1 MKGFMTKENAAKR
14 NNTITY
20 TILSAILMLI
30 LIFAVSYFNV
40 PNPNMILIS
49 AMVLFTGLGGIIPGA
64 VSAFLMLLYSMYF
77 FSTNHSFFQY
87 NEVNS
92 QKIAVIIIGMVIN
105 FVVVAALKR
114 YRDIAH
120 KKLTETN
127 KYLVMSNEYLAEKA
141 ETAERI
147 SELTESVTS
156 LLTNMPALTFSKD
169 IKTGKY
175 LACNQSFAEYAH
187 KKTTDDVVGLT
198 DREIFDLETALHFE
212 EDDRKALLMEKPYV
226 LIEDVLDG
234 AGNMRH
240 FQTTKQKFTDTTGR
254 MCLLGMSMDV
264 SDLVNIRR
272 ENKEV
277 KAAYEEARTESVTY
291 EHIAQALSSGYS
303 YLYYIDI
310 TTDEFTE
317 FIPNSDNGE
326 LTVVRQSD
334 DFFTR
339 AKNDAQSLI
348 YEKDREDFVTA
359 FTKENILQTLNHA
372 NQFFLNY
379 RLMVNNVP
387 TYVRMRASR
396 MNEDRDHIVIGV
408 LNIDEQMKQ
417 QEAAE
422 RIKAE
427 RTTYTRISALSGDF
441 IVIYTVNPETK
452 HYIEYSGS
460 NEFDSLGISKEG
472 DNFFEQ
478 SLQNAQ
484 SSIHPADLPK
494 FNSMFS
500 EKNIMDSIRKNGI
513 FTINYRLVLNGEP
526 IYVEMKAAMIEEK
539 DGPQLIVGVNN
550 VDAQIK
556 RDIEYENNLT
566 AAKIQANR
574 DELTGVK
581 NKHAYAELEE
591 SLNKLIAD
599 KEPVNFAVTV
609 FDVNNLKTVNDTEGH
624 QAGDQLLKDACKT
637 ICHIFAHSPVFRV
650 GGDEF
655 VVISRG
661 NDYEEIEILL
671 AKLNKINRDN
681 ASTGGIIIA
690 SGMSKFDHDENVA
703 KVFERADAA
712 MYENKKQLKEK

>member
-1 MKGFMTKENAAKR
+1 MTKENAVKT

-20 TILSAILMLI
+20 TILSAILMLV

-147 SELTESVTS
+147 AELTESVTS

-226 LIEDVLDG
+226 FIEDVLDG

-254 MCLLGMSMDV
+254 LCLLGMSMDV
-264 SDLVNIRR
+264 SDLVDIRR
-272 ENKEV
+272 ENTEV

-291 EHIAQALSSGYS
+291 GHIAQALSSGYS
-303 YLYYIDI
+303 YLYYVDI
-310 TTDEFTE
+310 NTDDFTE
-317 FIPNSDNGE
+317 FVPDSDNGE
-326 LTVVRQSD
+326 LTIVRQSD
-334 DFFTR
+334 NFFAR

-348 YEKDREDFVTA
+348 YEKDREEFIKA
-359 FTKENILQTLNHA
+359 FNKENILETVDHS

-379 RLMVNNVP
+379 RLMVDNIP

-396 MNEDRDHIVIGV
+396 MKEDMDHIVIGV

-422 RIKAE
+422 RIRAE
-427 RTTYTRISALSGDF
+427 RITYTRISALSGDF

-460 NEFDSLGISKEG
+460 KEFDSLDISKEG
-472 DNFFEQ
+472 DNFFEL

-484 SSIHPADLPK
+484 SSIYRADLPK

-500 EKNIMDSIRKNGI
+500 EENIMDSIRKNGI
-513 FTINYRLVLNGEP
+513 FTLNYRLVLSGEP

-550 VDAQIK
+550 VDAQVK
-556 RDIEYENNLT
+556 RDMEYENNLT

-591 SLNKLIAD
+591 SLNKLITD
-599 KEPVNFAVTV
+599 KEPVKFAVSV
-609 FDVNNLKTVNDTEGH
+609 FDVNNLKTINDTEGH
-624 QAGDQLLKDACKT
+624 QAGDQLLKDACTT

-661 NDYEEIEILL
+661 NDYENIEILL

-690 SGMSKFDHDENVA
+690 NGMSKFDQDENVA

-712 MYENKKQLKEK
+712 MYENKKKLKEK

>member
-1 MKGFMTKENAAKR
+1 MT
-14 NNTITY
+14 
-20 TILSAILMLI
+20 L
-30 LIFAVSYFNV
+30 
-40 PNPNMILIS
+40 
-49 AMVLFTGLGGIIPGA
+49 
-64 VSAFLMLLYSMYF
+64 
-77 FSTNHSFFQY
+77 
-87 NEVNS
+87 
-92 QKIAVIIIGMVIN
+92 
-105 FVVVAALKR
+105 
-114 YRDIAH
+114 
-120 KKLTETN
+120 
-127 KYLVMSNEYLAEKA
+127 
-141 ETAERI
+141 
-147 SELTESVTS
+147 
-156 LLTNMPALTFSKD
+156 
-169 IKTGKY
+169 
-175 LACNQSFAEYAH
+175 
-187 KKTTDDVVGLT
+187 
-198 DREIFDLETALHFE
+198 
-212 EDDRKALLMEKPYV
+212 
-226 LIEDVLDG
+226 
-234 AGNMRH
+234 
-240 FQTTKQKFTDTTGR
+240 
-254 MCLLGMSMDV
+254 
-264 SDLVNIRR
+264 
-272 ENKEV
+272 
-277 KAAYEEARTESVTY
+277 
-291 EHIAQALSSGYS
+291 
-303 YLYYIDI
+303 
-310 TTDEFTE
+310 
-317 FIPNSDNGE
+317 
-326 LTVVRQSD
+326 VRQSD

-339 AKNDAQSLI
+339 AQNDAQSLI
-348 YEKDREDFVTA
+348 YEKDREDFIKA

-396 MNEDRDHIVIGV
+396 MKEGQDHIVIGV

-417 QEAAE
+417 EEAAE

-427 RTTYTRISALSGDF
+427 RITYSRISALSGDF

-460 NEFDSLGISKEG
+460 QEFDSLGISKEG
-472 DNFFEQ
+472 ENFFEQ

-484 SSIHPADLPK
+484 SSIYPADLPK

-500 EKNIMDSIRKNGI
+500 EENIMESVRKNGI

-539 DGPQLIVGVNN
+539 DGPQLVVGVNN

-556 RDIEYENNLT
+556 RDMEYENNLT

-661 NDYEEIEILL
+661 NDYENIEILL

-681 ASTGGIIIA
+681 ASNGGIIIA

-712 MYENKKQLKEK
+712 MYENKKKLKEK

>member
-1 MKGFMTKENAAKR
+1 MTKENATTK

-87 NEVNS
+87 NEINT

-105 FVVVAALKR
+105 FVVVAVLKR
-114 YRDIAH
+114 YRDTAH

-147 SELTESVTS
+147 AELTESVTS

-187 KKTTDDVVGLT
+187 KKTTDEVVGLT

-212 EDDRKALLMEKPYV
+212 EDDRKALLMEKPFV
-226 LIEDVLDG
+226 FIEDVLDG

-254 MCLLGMSMDV
+254 LCLLGMSMDV

-277 KAAYEEARTESVTY
+277 KAAYEEARSEIVTY
-291 EHIAQALSSGYS
+291 GHIAQALSSGYS

-310 TTDEFTE
+310 NTDEFTE

-359 FTKENILQTLNHA
+359 FTKENILQTLDHA

-478 SLQNAQ
+478 SVQNAQ

-500 EKNIMDSIRKNGI
+500 EENIMDSIRKNGI

-550 VDAQIK
+550 VDAQVK
-556 RDIEYENNLT
+556 RDMEYENNLT

-609 FDVNNLKTVNDTEGH
+609 FDVNNLKAVNDTEGH
-624 QAGDQLLKDACKT
+624 QAGDQLLKDACRT

-681 ASTGGIIIA
+681 ASNGGIIIA

-712 MYENKKQLKEK
+712 MYENKKKLKEK

>member
-1 MKGFMTKENAAKR
+1 MTKENATTK

-20 TILSAILMLI
+20 TILSAILMLV

-87 NEVNS
+87 NEINT

-105 FVVVAALKR
+105 FVVVAVLKR

-147 SELTESVTS
+147 AELTESVTS

-187 KKTTDDVVGLT
+187 KKTTDEVVGLT

-212 EDDRKALLMEKPYV
+212 EDDRKALLMEKPFV
-226 LIEDVLDG
+226 FIEDVLDG

-254 MCLLGMSMDV
+254 LCLLGMSMDV

-277 KAAYEEARTESVTY
+277 KAAYEEARSEIVTY
-291 EHIAQALSSGYS
+291 GHIAQALSSGYS

-310 TTDEFTE
+310 NTDEFTE
-317 FIPNSDNGE
+317 FTPNSDNGE

-396 MNEDRDHIVIGV
+396 MKEDMDHIVIGV

-500 EKNIMDSIRKNGI
+500 EENIMESVRKNGI

-550 VDAQIK
+550 VDAQVK
-556 RDIEYENNLT
+556 RDMEYENNLT

-624 QAGDQLLKDACKT
+624 QAGDQLLKDACRT

-681 ASTGGIIIA
+681 ASNGGIIIA

-712 MYENKKQLKEK
+712 MYENKKKLKEK

>member
-1 MKGFMTKENAAKR
+1 MTKENATTK

-87 NEVNS
+87 NEINT

-105 FVVVAALKR
+105 FVVVAVLKR
-114 YRDIAH
+114 YRDTAH

-147 SELTESVTS
+147 AELTESVTS

-187 KKTTDDVVGLT
+187 KKTTDEVVGLT

-212 EDDRKALLMEKPYV
+212 EDDRKALLMEKPFV
-226 LIEDVLDG
+226 FIEDVLDG

-254 MCLLGMSMDV
+254 LCLLGMSMDV

-277 KAAYEEARTESVTY
+277 KAAYEEARSEIVTY
-291 EHIAQALSSGYS
+291 GHIAQALSSGYS

-310 TTDEFTE
+310 NTDEFTE

-478 SLQNAQ
+478 SVQNAQ

-500 EKNIMDSIRKNGI
+500 EENIMDSIRKNGI

-550 VDAQIK
+550 VDAQVK
-556 RDIEYENNLT
+556 RDMEYENNLT

-609 FDVNNLKTVNDTEGH
+609 FDVNNLKAVNDTEGH
-624 QAGDQLLKDACKT
+624 QAGDQLLKDACRT

-681 ASTGGIIIA
+681 ASNGGIIIA

-712 MYENKKQLKEK
+712 MYENKKKLKEK

>member
-1 MKGFMTKENAAKR
+1 MTKENATTK

-87 NEVNS
+87 NEINT

-105 FVVVAALKR
+105 FVVVAVLKR
-114 YRDIAH
+114 YRDTAH

-147 SELTESVTS
+147 AELTESVTS

-187 KKTTDDVVGLT
+187 KKTTDEVVGLT

-212 EDDRKALLMEKPYV
+212 EDDRKALLMEKPFV
-226 LIEDVLDG
+226 FIEDVLDG

-254 MCLLGMSMDV
+254 LCLLGMSMDV

-277 KAAYEEARTESVTY
+277 KAAYEEARSEIVTY
-291 EHIAQALSSGYS
+291 GHIAQALSSGYS

-310 TTDEFTE
+310 NTDEFTE

-460 NEFDSLGISKEG
+460 NAFDSLGISKEG
-472 DNFFEQ
+472 DDFFEQ

-500 EKNIMDSIRKNGI
+500 EENIMDSIRKNGI

-550 VDAQIK
+550 VDAQVK
-556 RDIEYENNLT
+556 RDMEYENNLT

-609 FDVNNLKTVNDTEGH
+609 FDVNNLKAVNDTEGH
-624 QAGDQLLKDACKT
+624 QAGDQLLKDACRT

-681 ASTGGIIIA
+681 ASNGGIIIA

-712 MYENKKQLKEK
+712 MYENKKKLKEK

>member
-1 MKGFMTKENAAKR
+1 MTESDKNER

-20 TILSAILMLI
+20 TILSAMLMLV

-49 AMVLFTGLGGIIPGA
+49 AMVLFTGLGGVIPGA
-64 VSAFLMLLYSMYF
+64 VSAILMLLYSMYF
-77 FSTNHSFFQY
+77 FSTDHSFFHY
-87 NEVNS
+87 NEVNF
-92 QKIAVIIIGMVIN
+92 QKILVIIIGMTVN
-105 FVVVAALKR
+105 FFVVAALKR
-114 YRDIAH
+114 YRDQAH
-120 KKLTETN
+120 KQLTETN
-127 KYLVMSNEYLAEKA
+127 KYLIMSNEYLTEKA

-147 SELTESVTS
+147 AELTESVTS

-187 KKTTDDVVGLT
+187 KKTTDEVVGLT

-212 EDDRKALLMEKPYV
+212 EDDKKALLMEKPYV
-226 LIEDVLDG
+226 FIEDVLDG

-254 MCLLGMSMDV
+254 LCLLGMSMDV

-272 ENKEV
+272 ENKAV

-310 TTDEFTE
+310 NTDDFTE

-326 LTVVRQSD
+326 LTLVRQSD

-339 AKNDAQSLI
+339 AQNDAQSLI
-348 YEKDREDFVTA
+348 YEKDREDFIKA

-396 MNEDRDHIVIGV
+396 MKEGQDHIVIGV

-417 QEAAE
+417 EEAAE

-427 RTTYTRISALSGDF
+427 RITYSRISALSGDF

-460 NEFDSLGISKEG
+460 QEFDSLGISKEG
-472 DNFFEQ
+472 ENFFEQ

-484 SSIHPADLPK
+484 SSIYPADLPK

-500 EKNIMDSIRKNGI
+500 EENIMESVRKNGI

-539 DGPQLIVGVNN
+539 DGPQLVVGVNN

-556 RDIEYENNLT
+556 RDMEYENNLT

-661 NDYEEIEILL
+661 NDYENIEILL

-681 ASTGGIIIA
+681 ASNGGIIIA

-712 MYENKKQLKEK
+712 MYENKKKLKEK

>member
-1 MKGFMTKENAAKR
+1 MTKENATTK

-87 NEVNS
+87 NEINT

-105 FVVVAALKR
+105 FVVVAVLKR
-114 YRDIAH
+114 YRDTAH

-147 SELTESVTS
+147 AELTESVTS

-187 KKTTDDVVGLT
+187 KKTTDEVVGLT

-212 EDDRKALLMEKPYV
+212 EDDRKALLMEKPFV
-226 LIEDVLDG
+226 FIEDVLDG

-254 MCLLGMSMDV
+254 LCLLGMSMDV

-277 KAAYEEARTESVTY
+277 KAAYEEARSEIVTY
-291 EHIAQALSSGYS
+291 GHIAQALSSGYS

-310 TTDEFTE
+310 NTDEFTE

-359 FTKENILQTLNHA
+359 FTKENILQTLDHA

-441 IVIYTVNPETK
+441 IVIYTVNSETK

-500 EKNIMDSIRKNGI
+500 EENIMDSIRKNGI

-550 VDAQIK
+550 VDAQVK
-556 RDIEYENNLT
+556 RDMEYENNLT

-609 FDVNNLKTVNDTEGH
+609 FDVNNLKAVNDTEGH
-624 QAGDQLLKDACKT
+624 QAGDQLLKDACRT

-681 ASTGGIIIA
+681 ASNGGIIIA

-712 MYENKKQLKEK
+712 MYENKKKLKEK